1 MRPHRL
7 RISGFT
13 CFRDEQD
20 IDFRNLDLFAI
31 AGPTGAGKTSIL
43 DAMVFALYGEVP
55 RMGAQRL
62 GELISLGLDRAS
74 AVLDFEV
81 GASVYRVMRKIRR
94 HGAAQTLIER
104 LDGGAARA
112 IDEGVRGVEQVVKRL
127 LGIDATTFLQAV
139 VLPQGQFADF
149 LKSKPAPRR
158 AMLRSLLQLDVY
170 ERMRESASQL
180 GRQAAQRAEV
190 LRGRLDDG
198 FRDATPER
206 LAEIERRLGELAA
219 EVRAAGDA
227 AELARLRLDAVE
239 RAARLHGELQRA
251 RVRRDELEVERAL
264 IETDEQRVQRSERA
278 RPLLAILEAVAAA
291 RAKHTSVR
299 DEVDALAPRA
309 AAAQAAY
316 QAASCALQIA
326 HDAAGD
332 IDRLRAVH
340 IQLEQ
345 LLPVLPRRGD
355 CQRRIA
361 EAEARRSDAAGTLD
375 ATNGELATCDD
386 QAASCAADRD
396 RLDLELQQTGHD
408 PARLQHL
415 ADALAPAAELVARDR
430 DLVRAQSKR
439 AGLESELAGAT
450 EQLAG
455 TRRAGDQAVEAAE
468 QADARHAAAR
478 AALDAVRRAH
488 VAHDLRS
495 VVVPGEPC
503 PVCLQRVATVP
514 SIDAPADLEAA
525 NREEL
530 AAARAH
536 TRCASEAQQVRSA
549 LALAERATDDARRRR
564 DALADEIAAATQDI
578 EAVGRR
584 VAQLVG
590 HLVEGN
596 AGALGNAVPRL
607 HTEARAHA
615 ARHAAL
621 ERRRADLESA
631 LGEVR
636 HRRDLAQQRAQ
647 TAQRERDR
655 AELDGAQAGA
665 ELATIEAQ
673 VRAVAPSGD
682 PDQERTR
689 VIARIEEL
697 QRGRDAAVRAE
708 LAARSEHEARS
719 RAIAIAEAARD
730 AAVADLTVI
739 EGRATQELRD
749 AGFVT
754 EQAVQAAVLSAAQR
768 NDIERRARTWH
779 SEHAVATT
787 RVVELEQAV
796 GSEEIDVAALRVAR
810 DHAKAERD
818 RHDALL
824 AEQGRLGGERRD
836 VEARIARAASIR
848 EQLARAAAER
858 ATYEQLAAD
867 LRTDQ
872 LQAYLLEGTFREIVQ
887 GASVRLLELSSG
899 RYTLDYAHD
908 DFFVI
913 DHDNA
918 RERRRADTLSGGETF
933 LTSLALALQLSEQ
946 IQRAAGAVRLDS
958 LFIDEG
964 FGTLDPETLATVS
977 DAIQQLGRGHRM
989 VGIITHVQELT
1000 SALPAR
1006 IDVVRGPDGSKVK
1019 VVSEVDP

>member
-74 AVLDFEV
+74 AVLDFEA

-94 HGAAQTLIER
+94 HGAAQTMIER

-112 IDEGVRGVEQVVKRL
+112 IDEGVRGVEQAVKRL
-127 LGIDATTFLQAV
+127 LGIDAATFLQAV

-170 ERMRESASQL
+170 ERMRESAGQL
-180 GRQAAQRAEV
+180 GRQAAQQTEV
-190 LRGRLDDG
+190 LRGRLEDG

-206 LAEIERRLGELAA
+206 LAEIEQRLGELAA

-227 AELARLRLDAVE
+227 AELARLRLDAAE
-239 RAARLHGELQRA
+239 RAAQLHGELQRA
-251 RVRRDELEVERAL
+251 RARRGELEVERAL

-278 RPLLAILEAVAAA
+278 RPLVAILEAAAAA
-291 RAKHTSVR
+291 RTKHASAR
-299 DEVDALAPRA
+299 HEVDALVPRA
-309 AAAQAAY
+309 AAAQEAF
-316 QAASCALQIA
+316 QVASRALQIA
-326 HDAAGD
+326 HDAAGE

-345 LLPVLPRRGD
+345 LRPLLPRRGD

-361 EAEARRSDAAGTLD
+361 EAEARRGDAVGTFDAAHR
-375 ATNGELATCDD
+375 ELAACDD
-386 QAASCAADRD
+386 QAASCLADRD
-396 RLDLELQQTGHD
+396 RLDREVQQTGHD
-408 PARLQHL
+408 PARLQQL
-415 ADALAPAAELVARDR
+415 TDALAPAADLVSRHR
-430 DLVRAQSKR
+430 DLVRRQSKR
-439 AGLESELAGAT
+439 AGLESEIAGAT

-455 TRRAGDQAVEAAE
+455 ARRAAEQAVEAVD

-478 AALDAVRRAH
+478 AALDAARRAH
-488 VAHDLRS
+488 AAHDLRS
-495 VVVPGEPC
+495 AVVPGEPC
-503 PVCLQRVATVP
+503 PVCLQRVSAVP
-514 SIDAPADLEAA
+514 SIDTPADLEAA
-525 NREEL
+525 KREEL

-536 TRCASEAQQVRSA
+536 TRCASEAQHARSA
-549 LALAERATDDARRRR
+549 LAVAERAADEARHRR
-564 DALADEIAAATQDI
+564 DGLADEIATATQDI
-578 EAVGRR
+578 EAVVRR
-584 VAQLVG
+584 IAQLVG
-590 HLVEGN
+590 DLAEGD
-596 AGALGNAVPRL
+596 AGALGNAIPKL
-607 HTEARAHA
+607 HAEARAHA
-615 ARHAAL
+615 ERHAAL
-621 ERRRADLESA
+621 ERRRAELERA
-631 LGEVR
+631 LGDVR

-655 AELDGAQAGA
+655 AALDAEQARA
-665 ELATIEAQ
+665 ELVTIEAQ

-682 PDQERTR
+682 PEQERTR

-697 QRGRDAAVRAE
+697 QRGRDAAARVE

-730 AAVADLTVI
+730 AAAADLTDI
-739 EGRATQELRD
+739 EGRAAQELRD
-749 AGFVT
+749 AGFAT
-754 EQAVQAAVLSAAQR
+754 EQAVRAAVLSAAQR
-768 NDIERRARTWH
+768 DDIERRARTWR
-779 SEHAVATT
+779 SEHAVVTT
-787 RVVELEQAV
+787 RVAELEQAV
-796 GSEEIDVAALRVAR
+796 GSEDIDVAALTAAR
-810 DHAKAERD
+810 DHAKAARD
-818 RHDALL
+818 RHAGLL
-824 AEQGRLGGERRD
+824 AEQGQLGGERRD
-836 VEARIARAASIR
+836 VEARIARAASLR

-1019 VVSEVDP
+1019 VVSEVDQ